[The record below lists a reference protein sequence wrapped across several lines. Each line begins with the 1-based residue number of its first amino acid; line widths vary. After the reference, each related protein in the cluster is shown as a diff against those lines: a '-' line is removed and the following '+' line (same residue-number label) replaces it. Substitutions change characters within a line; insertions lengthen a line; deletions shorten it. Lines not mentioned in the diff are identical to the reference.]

1 MRSEAAV
8 PMVTAAQPAV
18 AGPAPN
24 NEEEAMRSE
33 APMPMA
39 HAAQPAVASPA
50 DKADLPPSS
59 EFEVQGKAARPGA
72 TRTLELHNV
81 HPRDPKAEMD
91 ELQRIRKCA
100 VDRMGRVEIWGDVTL
115 ERRRGQCTVAFP
127 SKAAATRARRTLA
140 AHGVISTFFGDT
152 IEERGAQN
160 TRGRRSGATIK

>member
-8 PMVTAAQPAV
+8 PMVTSAQPAV
-18 AGPAPN
+18 AGPAPS

-33 APMPMA
+33 APMAMA

-50 DKADLPPSS
+50 DTADLPPSG
-59 EFEVQGKAARPGA
+59 EFEVQGKAARSGA
-72 TRTLELHNV
+72 TRTLELHNF
-81 HPRDPKAEMD
+81 HPRGPKAEMD

-115 ERRRGQCTVAFP
+115 VRRGGQCTVVFP
-127 SKAAATRARRTLA
+127 SNAAATRAKRTLA
-140 AHGVISTFFGDT
+140 AHGVISTYLGVT
-152 IEERGAQN
+152 IKERRAQS